1 VTVEERMLWWL
12 SLFFFLIGLLY
23 WLTAYEPVGV
33 TLLML
38 CSGAAIV
45 ALLPYRVRRRR
56 HDGDVGTVHHLPPSS
71 SLWPFLLGAG
81 AVLVVNGFILGPWL
95 LVPGAAL
102 VLRGLVGVFSRV
114 PASAPEPTVEPAAGP
129 PPATE

>member
-1 VTVEERMLWWL
+1 MLWWL

-23 WLTAYEPVGV
+23 WVTAHEPVGV

-45 ALLPYRVRRRR
+45 ALLPYRFRRRR
-56 HDGDVGTVHHLPPSS
+56 HEGEAGTVHHLPTA
-71 SLWPFLLGAG
+71 SLWPFIIGAG

-102 VLRGLVGVFSRV
+102 VLRGLVGIFSRV
-114 PASAPEPTVEPAAGP
+114 PGGEPGTPAGP
-129 PPATE
+129 TPSAD

>member
-23 WLTAYEPVGV
+23 WVTAHEPVGV

-45 ALLPYRVRRRR
+45 ALLPYRFRRRR
-56 HDGDVGTVHHLPPSS
+56 HEGEAAAIHHLPGS
-71 SLWPFLLGAG
+71 SLWPFIIGAG

-102 VLRGLVGVFSRV
+102 VLRGLVGIFSRV
-114 PASAPEPTVEPAAGP
+114 PDGEPEPTTGPAPGVD
-129 PPATE
+129 

>member
-1 VTVEERMLWWL
+1 MTVEERMLWWL

-23 WLTAYEPVGV
+23 WVTAQEPVGV

-45 ALLPYRVRRRR
+45 ALLPYRVRRR
-56 HDGDVGTVHHLPPSS
+56 HDEGDGTAEHHLPPNS
-71 SLWPFLLGAG
+71 SLWPFLIGAG
-81 AVLVVNGFILGPWL
+81 AVLVVDGFVLGPWL

-114 PASAPEPTVEPAAGP
+114 APSE
-129 PPATE
+129 

>member
-23 WLTAYEPVGV
+23 WVTAHEPVGV

-45 ALLPYRVRRRR
+45 ALLPYRFRRRR
-56 HDGDVGTVHHLPPSS
+56 HADEAGTVHHLPTA
-71 SLWPFLLGAG
+71 SLWPFVIGAG

-102 VLRGLVGVFSRV
+102 VLRGLVGILSRV
-114 PASAPEPTVEPAAGP
+114 PSSEPGSTPTAD
-129 PPATE
+129 

>member
-1 VTVEERMLWWL
+1 VTVEARMLWTL
-12 SLFFFLIGLLY
+12 SLFFFLIGVLY
-23 WLTAYEPVGV
+23 WATAHEPTGV

-45 ALLPYRVRRRR
+45 AVLPYHVRRR
-56 HDGDVGTVHHLPPSS
+56 HGGDGAAEHHLPPSS
-71 SLWPFLLGAG
+71 SLWPFLIGAG
-81 AVLVVNGFILGPWL
+81 AVLGPWL

-114 PASAPEPTVEPAAGP
+114 APSE
-129 PPATE
+129 

>member
-23 WLTAYEPVGV
+23 WVTAHEPVGV

-45 ALLPYRVRRRR
+45 ALLPYRFRRRR
-56 HDGDVGTVHHLPPSS
+56 HEGEAGTVHHLPTA
-71 SLWPFLLGAG
+71 SLWPFIIGAG

-102 VLRGLVGVFSRV
+102 VLRGLVGIFSRV
-114 PASAPEPTVEPAAGP
+114 PGGEPGTPAGP
-129 PPATE
+129 TPSAD